1 LLPSQFDK
9 YEKLHVTESLT
20 DPVTHVTVT
29 SINMPVGTKS
39 SSFMAK
45 ATAAC
50 HAREQSTA
58 KELHAELITYLNEA
72 LHLIDESLSPELQ
85 AWAIFQYW
93 KVWVICHDF
102 CENFDNSILTDKC
115 LPISD
120 C

>member
-9 YEKLHVTESLT
+9 YEKLHVTKSTTNLIT
-20 DPVTHVTVT
+20 QATATT
-29 SINMPVGTKS
+29 INMLVATKS
-39 SSFMAK
+39 SSLMAK

-50 HAREQSTA
+50 CACEQSTA
-58 KELHAELITYLNEA
+58 KELCAELITYLNEA

-102 CENFDNSILTDKC
+102 GEIFDNSMLTDKC
-115 LPISD
+115 FPI
-120 C
+120 